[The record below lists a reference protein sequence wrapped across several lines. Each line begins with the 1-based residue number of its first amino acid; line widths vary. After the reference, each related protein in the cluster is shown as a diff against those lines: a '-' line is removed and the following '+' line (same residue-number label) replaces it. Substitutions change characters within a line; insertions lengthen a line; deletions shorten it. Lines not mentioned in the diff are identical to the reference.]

1 MPSDYFLVVDIV
13 NLMLHNVMCV
23 EWNCYY
29 ACRVACCWCPTILC
43 GE

>member
-13 NLMLHNVMCV
+13 NLMLSSGTVIMLV
-23 EWNCYY
+23 FIR
-29 ACRVACCWCPTILC
+29 RVACCWCPTILC